1 MKRTIIAAALFL
13 AFGTA
18 NATGGGNQGDDSC
31 KGNCPQGGG
40 TATATATATGGSVKA
55 DIKSTNVNTNVNSNK
70 QGQLQGQMQGQ
81 LQGQSQDVSNAQS
94 QSNSAVGS
102 GNSTTVTVESTK
114 QPVSGPGIASSPS
127 ATCRIAVGLSV
138 GGTFGSVGGFGS
150 VEDENCTR
158 NEKVRMLKEVLA
170 RPDAAKRLA
179 CEDAAMAKALGDC
192 DSVKKS
198 EAVTVVGAYSPVK
211 YPTDCV
217 ADQYIARRQGS
228 KVCK

>member
-1 MKRTIIAAALFL
+1 MKTIIAAAICL
-13 AFGTA
+13 AFAGA
-18 NATGGGNQGDDSC
+18 AHATGGGNQGDDSC
-31 KGNCPQGGG
+31 KGNCPQGG
-40 TATATATATGGSVKA
+40 TTTVKT
-55 DIKSTNVNTNVNSNK
+55 DIKNTNVNAQGQEQRQGQA
-70 QGQLQGQMQGQ
+70 QGQLQGQ
-81 LQGQSQDVSNAQS
+81 LQGQIATGGKAVNA
-94 QSNSAVGS
+94 
-102 GNSTTVTVESTK
+102 GNQQKTEVTVNEGDNPK

-192 DSVKKS
+192 DSVKRS
-198 EAVTVVGAYSPVK
+198 DAGVVATYTPVK
-211 YPTDCV
+211 YPINCASDE
-217 ADQYIARRQGS
+217 YIARRQGV
-228 KVCK
+228 KLCE